1 MVWSFDDNQPIY
13 LQIMQ
18 IIKTNI
24 VSGNLPVGSKL
35 PSVRELALEA
45 GVNPN
50 TMQRAL
56 AELERDGLLY
66 SQRTS
71 GRFVTDDQ
79 EKISGYSEELAY
91 QYINTMVD
99 NITALGYSVE
109 QIPSLVDSV
118 LKDNNPRT

>member
-79 EKISGYSEELAY
+79 EKISGYSKELAY
-91 QYINTMVD
+91 QYINEMVD
-99 NITALGYSVE
+99 HITALGYSVE

-118 LKDNNPRT
+118 LKDSNHCT

>member
-18 IIKTNI
+18 VIKTNI

-91 QYINTMVD
+91 QYINAMVD
-99 NITALGYSVE
+99 NITALGYSVK
-109 QIPSLVDSV
+109 QIPSLVESV
-118 LKDNNPRT
+118 LKDSNHCT

>member
-79 EKISGYSEELAY
+79 EKISGYSKELAY
-91 QYINTMVD
+91 QYINAMVD
-99 NITALGYSVE
+99 HITALGYSVE
-109 QIPSLVDSV
+109 QIPSLVESV
-118 LKDNNPRT
+118 LKDSNHCT

>member
-79 EKISGYSEELAY
+79 QKISGYSEELAY

-118 LKDNNPRT
+118 LKDNNPHT